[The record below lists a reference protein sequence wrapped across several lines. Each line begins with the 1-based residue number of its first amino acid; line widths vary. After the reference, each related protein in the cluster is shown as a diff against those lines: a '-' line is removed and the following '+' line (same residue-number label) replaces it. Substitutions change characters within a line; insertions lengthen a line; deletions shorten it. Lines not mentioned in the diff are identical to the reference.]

1 MDRTNPAISNPAD
14 TASTHPHTAVAEMAP
29 LPSPAGA
36 APAAPVPAACPG
48 GAVSGRGDITAGHGG
63 GTAAA
68 LGQLPSRGPSQ
79 SGGGGGGCGGGGQLL
94 PSRGPSQSGL
104 PPSPA
109 LSPRRQQWSFEEHQA
124 AIDAALPLSP
134 GRSNA
139 GRAAVARSVGCGL
152 PGMLSGCTPDA
163 EMDEPALEE
172 IMDECEFRAART

>member
-109 LSPRRQQWSFEEHQA
+109 LSPRRQQWSFEEHQVRREEGGA
-124 AIDAALPLSP
+124 RGLE
-134 GRSNA
+134 GA
-139 GRAAVARSVGCGL
+139 GPRGCG
-152 PGMLSGCTPDA
+152 GAGHQAGCTRCSPSIDMLA
-163 EMDEPALEE
+163 QLLGPLPEYME
-172 IMDECEFRAART
+172 